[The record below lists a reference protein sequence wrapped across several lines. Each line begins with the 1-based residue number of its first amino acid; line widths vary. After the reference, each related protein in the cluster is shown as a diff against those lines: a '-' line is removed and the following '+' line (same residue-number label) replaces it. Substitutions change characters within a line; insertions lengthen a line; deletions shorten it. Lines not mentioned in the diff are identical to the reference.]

1 MRQKQGMSAV
11 SAALS
16 FGPRSQSLTETQRA
30 KNVGS
35 GALQSRREPKR
46 AIYRA
51 TQRHEELREPSRE
64 PCRAIK
70 SEESHLESRA
80 ETGRA
85 KRAVRRAE
93 I

>member
-1 MRQKQGMSAV
+1 MSAV

-35 GALQSRREPKR
+35 GALQSHREPKILALELSR
-46 AIYRA
+46 AA
-51 TQRHEELREPSRE
+51 ESQKEPSIE
-64 PCRAIK
+64 PRRDTK